1 MLTCVI
7 TVFNKP
13 KLQSTTATCGI
24 AHRGGGCSQN
34 FYAIWVYAAAK
45 GILLKRLGLGK
56 GIEVGEF
63 CSRIGCQ

>member
-13 KLQSTTATCGI
+13 KLPSTTATCGI
-24 AHRGGGCSQN
+24 AHGGGGYSHN
-34 FYAIWVYAAAK
+34 FYAILVYAAAK
-45 GILLKRLGLGK
+45 GILLRQLGLGK
-56 GIEVGEF
+56 SIAVGEF